1 MGSVAFGSFVIAVVQ
16 VIRVLFE
23 WYRKKMEKAS
33 GDNKVV
39 KALLCLTSY
48 CLWILEKCVKYIS
61 KNAYIQVALTNDY
74 FCKAAWNAFALIVA
88 NAGRFGAATSVGNI
102 LNLVG
107 VLAIGALNGTI
118 AFFVLTES
126 TYVAVESPFW
136 PVVVIVFLS
145 IMIAQTFLS
154 IFGFSSDAI
163 LQSFL
168 LDEQLRFAGSSRP
181 EYMQE
186 FAKSFQK
193 DQKGGCC

>member
-16 VIRVLFE
+16 VIRLLFE

-48 CLWILEKCVKYIS
+48 CLWILEKCVKYVS

-88 NAGRFGAATSVGNI
+88 NAARFGWANSVGTI
-102 LNLVG
+102 LNYFG
-107 VLAIGALNGTI
+107 VISIGAVNGTI
-118 AFFVLTES
+118 AYFVITG
-126 TYVAVESPFW
+126 TDYVGVQSPFW
-136 PVVVIVFLS
+136 PVVVITFISV
-145 IMIAQTFLS
+145 MIAQTFLS

-181 EYMQE
+181 ETMQE
-186 FAKSFQK
+186 FAETMKNQGK
-193 DQKGGCC
+193 GCC